1 MVSSV
6 KQFFKS
12 YTLPILA
19 GFLVGTTYIPFPPWA
34 LGFCLVPLWLFWT
47 RNADNYK
54 KLFWS
59 GWICQFILNLIGFHW
74 IARTCIEFGGLPPV
88 VGYLILL
95 LFASLAHLYYPL
107 AALLWGYL
115 QARVSK
121 RVALILIPLVFAIC
135 ESFYPT
141 IFFWHLG
148 YPWLWASLPG
158 AQMAEWIGFY
168 GLNLLTL
175 AINLLILLFLLKKKK
190 RYLSFALLLFAV
202 PQLIGSQLK
211 QRFKEG
217 DKTLT
222 AIVVQANI
230 GNAIKVEQDKG
241 PRFHE
246 YILRKFSEL
255 TAQGVEQAPNADLII
270 WPETAY
276 PSYITKTLRKDSY
289 QQRLIHSIQSFERP
303 LLTGAYEQEGPAI
316 YNSMVLF
323 DKRGNYVQSYKKTML
338 LAFGEYFPGASY
350 YPKLKSWFPMVADF
364 SWGTGPEVLN
374 TGMEQLPVLGAQI
387 CYESLFDFNS
397 RVLFEKQAQVIV
409 NVTNDSWF
417 GYSFE
422 PFQHLYMTL
431 ARAIEFRLPL
441 IRSTNT
447 GVSAAVSARGDISQ
461 LSPRHQE
468 WVGSFTVN
476 YKSTPEPTI
485 YSYYAG
491 RWPEIL
497 VFLLLAFFVGGRVA
511 RKS

>member
-6 KQFFKS
+6 KHFAKT
-12 YTLPILA
+12 YTLPIVA
-19 GFLVGTTYIPFPPWA
+19 GFLIGTTYIPFPPWA
-34 LGFCLVPLWLFWT
+34 LGFCLAPLWFFWI
-47 RNADNYK
+47 RNANSYK

-59 GWICQFILNLIGFHW
+59 GWVCQFILNLIGFHW
-74 IARTCIEFGGLPPV
+74 VAHTCIEFGGLPPV
-88 VGYLILL
+88 VGYLVLL
-95 LFASLAHLYYPL
+95 LFASCAHLYYPL
-107 AALLWGYL
+107 AAVLWGYL
-115 QARVSK
+115 QSRVSP
-121 RVALILIPLVFAIC
+121 RTSWLLIPVVFAVC

-168 GLNLLTL
+168 GLNLITL
-175 AINLLILLFLLKKKK
+175 FVNGLILLFLMQKKK
-190 RYLSFALLLFAV
+190 RFLAFALLLFAL
-202 PQLIGSQLK
+202 PQLIGYQLK

-217 DKTLT
+217 ENSFT

-255 TAQGVEQAPNADLII
+255 TAQGVEQSPNAHLII

-303 LLTGAYEQEGPAI
+303 LLTGAYEQQGPAV

-323 DKRGNYVQSYKKTML
+323 GKRGEYLQSYKKTML
-338 LAFGEYFPGASY
+338 LAFGEYFPGASL
-350 YPKLKSWFPMVADF
+350 YPKLKMWFPMVSDF
-364 SWGTGPEVLN
+364 GWGTGPEVLSL
-374 TGMEQLPVLGAQI
+374 GSDQLPILGAQI

-397 RVLFEKQAQVIV
+397 RVLFQKNAQVIV

-417 GYSFE
+417 GYAFE
-422 PFQHLYMTL
+422 PYQHLYMTL

-447 GVSAAVSARGDISQ
+447 GISAAISASGDISE

-468 WVGSFTVN
+468 WVGAFTVN
-476 YKSTPEPTI
+476 YKSKPEPTF

-491 RWPEIL
+491 MWPQIL
-497 VFLLLAFFVGGRVA
+497 VGLLIALLIGGRVV
-511 RKS
+511 RKP

>member
-1 MVSSV
+1 MISSV
-6 KQFFKS
+6 KKIVQT
-12 YTLPILA
+12 YYLPILA
-19 GFLVGTTYIPFPPWA
+19 GIFVGTTYIPFPPWA
-34 LGFCLVPLWLFWT
+34 LGFCLTPLWLFWT
-47 RNADNYK
+47 RNASSPK

-74 IARTCIEFGGLPPV
+74 IAQTCIEFGGIPPFV
-88 VGYLILL
+88 SYLILL
-95 LFASLAHLYYPL
+95 LFASLAHLYYPV
-107 AALLWGYL
+107 AAVLWGYL
-115 QARVSK
+115 QARTSPRVSW
-121 RVALILIPLVFAIC
+121 LLIPVIFAVC

-168 GLNLLTL
+168 GLNLITL
-175 AINLLILLFLLKKKK
+175 FINLLLMVFVIQK
-190 RYLSFALLLFAV
+190 RKSLVVFAV
-202 PQLIGSQLK
+202 VLFVIPQLLGIYLK
-211 QRFKEG
+211 DRFREG
-217 DKTLT
+217 DKSLT

-255 TAQGVEQAPNADLII
+255 TAQGVEKSPAADLII

-276 PSYITKTLRKDSY
+276 PSYISQAYRKDAY
-289 QQRLIHSIQSFERP
+289 QLRLIHSIQSFERP
-303 LLTGAYEQEGPAI
+303 LLTGAYEQVGPGV

-323 DKRGNYVQSYKKTML
+323 DKRGEYLQSYKKTML
-338 LAFGEYFPGASY
+338 LAFGEYFPGASL
-350 YPKLKSWFPMVADF
+350 YPKLKTWFPMVADF
-364 SWGTGPEVLN
+364 SWGTGPEVLAPEP
-374 TGMEQLPVLGAQI
+374 TPLPRIGAQI
-387 CYESLFDFNS
+387 CYESLFDYNS
-397 RVLFEKQAQVIV
+397 RVLFEKHAQVIV

-417 GYSFE
+417 GYAFE
-422 PFQHLYMTL
+422 PYQHLYMTL
-431 ARAIEFRLPL
+431 ARAIEFRIPL

-447 GVSAAVSARGDISQ
+447 GISAAISARGDISEF
-461 LSPRHQE
+461 SPRHTE

-476 YKSTPEPTI
+476 YKSAAEPTL

-491 RWPEIL
+491 LWPYIL
-497 VFLLLAFFVGGRVA
+497 VVLLMALFFGGRRA